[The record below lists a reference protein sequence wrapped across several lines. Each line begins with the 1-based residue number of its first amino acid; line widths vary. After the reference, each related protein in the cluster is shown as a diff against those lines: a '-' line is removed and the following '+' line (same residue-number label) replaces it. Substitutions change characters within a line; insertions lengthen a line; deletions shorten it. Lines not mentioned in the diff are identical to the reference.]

1 MMRILGIRYVLRE
14 APMPGFWMVWD
25 RRRRGPAV
33 LHDRRLGR
41 LSLQQ
46 AEAALASLTGMGASL
61 DRGTIEGARWLVIYG
76 GGLTVDCRDERDAKR
91 IARDLVL
98 KGHRVSARTAEGEWA
113 PRAIEKEQISAW
125 SSE

>member
-1 MMRILGIRYVLRE
+1 MRILGIRYVLRE
-14 APMPGFWMVWD
+14 APLPGFWMVWD

-46 AEAALASLTGMGASL
+46 AEAALASLTGIGASL
-61 DRGTIEGARWLVIYG
+61 DRGSTIEGARWLVIYG

-91 IARDLVL
+91 LARDLVL
-98 KGHRVSARTAEGEWA
+98 KGRRVSARTAEGEWA
-113 PRAIEKEQISAW
+113 PRAIEKEQSSAW
-125 SSE
+125 LSE